1 MTAVLREWVNL
12 DLRHRHWR
20 RPCEREDGCLPA
32 KERGLN
38 RSPLKLSGGTSPAN
52 TLISGFQT
60 PEWRD
65 DKYLLLKPPH
75 RGCSVT
81 AARANEYLPRAIAES
96 WGHISSRG
104 YLGIRLLQADCHL
117 PRQRNYGQSKRV
129 GGAHIKLP
137 GAVLEGQQAPEDMR
151 SRPRSTQPQIPP
163 SGPARTTLGAPNPFS
178 CPLGEAGPLP
188 GIGLSPT
195 PERALLTLHP
205 QTSPPGSHGDAL
217 QPSPSDT
224 GDAGPLGTRQPAC
237 LRGSAVWKERDR
249 AGDRPGPTGLGKVA
263 RARERGSQCPLAPG
277 WTQTGGVATPSSSLL
292 GAGTM
297 LPNLSLFAKVLGKC
311 RLLPKLPGT
320 CSRRAAR
327 VARGPWQLYVG
338 PCWVH
343 QSTSSS
349 LARLVSTREVPG
361 ADSLAARPPGLADN

>member
-1 MTAVLREWVNL
+1 MTAVLIEWVNL

-32 KERGLN
+32 EERGLN
-38 RSPLKLSGGTSPAN
+38 RSPLKLSGGTSPAD
-52 TLISGFQT
+52 TLISSFQT

-81 AARANEYLPRAIAES
+81 AARVNEYLPRAIAES
-96 WGHISSRG
+96 WGHISSHG

-117 PRQRNYGQSKRV
+117 PMQRNYGQSKQV

-137 GAVLEGQQAPEDMR
+137 GAVLEGQQAPEDVR

-178 CPLGEAGPLP
+178 CPLGEAGPLS
-188 GIGLSPT
+188 GLGLSPT
-195 PERALLTLHP
+195 PESALLTLHP
-205 QTSPPGSHGDAL
+205 RTLLRGSHGDAL

-224 GDAGPLGTRQPAC
+224 GNAGPLGTQQPAC
-237 LRGSAVWKERDR
+237 LRGSAVWKEGDR

-263 RARERGSQCPLAPG
+263 GAREKGSQCPLAPDG
-277 WTQTGGVATPSSSLL
+277 PKRERRPHPAPASWGRAPCCQISH
-292 GAGTM
+292 
-297 LPNLSLFAKVLGKC
+297 F
-311 RLLPKLPGT
+311 LPKSQEDADF
-320 CSRRAAR
+320 C
-327 VARGPWQLYVG
+327 QN
-338 PCWVH
+338 
-343 QSTSSS
+343 S
-349 LARLVSTREVPG
+349 LV
-361 ADSLAARPPGLADN
+361 LAADARPGWHGALGSSVWAPAGCTSLQAAASPGW

>member
-1 MTAVLREWVNL
+1 MTAVLIEWVNL

-32 KERGLN
+32 EERGLN
-38 RSPLKLSGGTSPAN
+38 RSPLKLSGGTSPAD
-52 TLISGFQT
+52 TLISSFQT

-117 PRQRNYGQSKRV
+117 PMQRNYGQSKQV

-137 GAVLEGQQAPEDMR
+137 GAVLEGQQAPEDVR
-151 SRPRSTQPQIPP
+151 SRLRSTQPQIPP

-188 GIGLSPT
+188 GLGLSPT
-195 PERALLTLHP
+195 PERALFTLHP
-205 QTSPPGSHGDAL
+205 RTLLRAHTETPCSPHPVTLGTLGHWAHSSQPASGGVLSGKRGTGRVTGQVPRASGRWPERGRKGASARWPPTDPNGRGGHTQLQPPGGGHHAAKSLTFCQSLRKMQTFTKTPWCLQRTLGPGGTGPSAAL
-217 QPSPSDT
+217 C
-224 GDAGPLGTRQPAC
+224 GP
-237 LRGSAVWKERDR
+237 
-249 AGDRPGPTGLGKVA
+249 
-263 RARERGSQCPLAPG
+263 
-277 WTQTGGVATPSSSLL
+277 LL
-292 GAGTM
+292 GAPVSKQQPHQAGEH
-297 LPNLSLFAKVLGKC
+297 
-311 RLLPKLPGT
+311 PG
-320 CSRRAAR
+320 SAR
-327 VARGPWQLYVG
+327 
-338 PCWVH
+338 
-343 QSTSSS
+343 S
-349 LARLVSTREVPG
+349 
-361 ADSLAARPPGLADN
+361 